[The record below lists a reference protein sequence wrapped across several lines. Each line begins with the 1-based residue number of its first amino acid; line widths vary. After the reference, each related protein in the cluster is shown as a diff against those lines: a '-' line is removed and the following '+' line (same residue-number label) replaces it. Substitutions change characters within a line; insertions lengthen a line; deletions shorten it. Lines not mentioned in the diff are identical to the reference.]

1 MNKAIPVSLHFRS
14 PWVQN
19 AGSVGKIKP
28 LVKKRSL
35 KPEGA
40 VTQPSDHL
48 KGKVVVTNA
57 N

>member
-1 MNKAIPVSLHFRS
+1 MNKAIPVSLHFWS

-19 AGSVGKIKP
+19 AGSVGQIKP

-48 KGKVVVTNA
+48 KGKVLVTNA